1 MRPKWL
7 GEKVS
12 WESGLIALLILTL
25 MLTFAADYLLHPDP
39 NSASGKA
46 LWWAAQTVT
55 TVGYGDVTPVTTPG
69 RFVAA
74 ILMIA
79 GFATLSLVTA
89 SISAGYVNRLQQ
101 RRRQD
106 ELDALLETLH
116 RIEQRLDRL
125 EQLERR
131 STP

>member
-1 MRPKWL
+1 
-7 GEKVS
+7 
-12 WESGLIALLILTL
+12 
-25 MLTFAADYLLHPDP
+25 
-39 NSASGKA
+39 
-46 LWWAAQTVT
+46 VT

-131 STP
+131 STS